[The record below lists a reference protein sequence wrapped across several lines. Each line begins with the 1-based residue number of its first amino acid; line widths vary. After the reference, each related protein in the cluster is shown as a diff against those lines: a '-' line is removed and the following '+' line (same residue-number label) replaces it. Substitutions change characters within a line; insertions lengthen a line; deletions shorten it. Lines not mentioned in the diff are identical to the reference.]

1 MLWQLRG
8 LSMRGFKLKKGV
20 IPQPSA
26 KPSGDSDARRK
37 FLNGLEEL
45 RRVTS
50 IDEYR
55 KAVEAGVEFSID
67 GFRRRTRIGN
77 QAMRTTHIDLFEEL
91 KAVLKFVHEEL
102 LRVPK
107 NAKGRS
113 KAGPAPDRRSDAEKK
128 LEEVEALLDRRER
141 DFLDLLKELRL
152 LRSQT

>member
-1 MLWQLRG
+1 MKV
-8 LSMRGFKLKKGV
+8 FKLKKA
-20 IPQPSA
+20 PPA
-26 KPSGDSDARRK
+26 KSNAKTAADNNARRK

-50 IDEYR
+50 LEEYHTA
-55 KAVEAGVEFSID
+55 KEAGVEFSID
-67 GFRRRTRIGN
+67 GFRRRVHIGN
-77 QAMRTTHIDLFEEL
+77 QAMRTTHSELFDEL

-113 KAGPAPDRRSDAEKK
+113 RVAPRPDGRSDAEKK
-128 LEEVEALLDRRER
+128 VEELEALLDRRER

-152 LRSQT
+152 LRSQA